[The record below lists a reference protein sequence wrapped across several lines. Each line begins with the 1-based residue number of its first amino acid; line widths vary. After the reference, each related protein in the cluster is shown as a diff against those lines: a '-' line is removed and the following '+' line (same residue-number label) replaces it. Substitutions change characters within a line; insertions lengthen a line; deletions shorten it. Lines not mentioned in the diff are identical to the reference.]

1 MKKIL
6 DDNYYDLII
15 EGLINPNQN
24 EDVNITPLNE
34 LYYILHVNISE
45 MNICDQ
51 NQKPYY
57 SLPELFTPISMISSE
72 NGYNESFKSNS
83 ASDLQGR
90 EIIVGILDT
99 GIDYRHP
106 AFLNTD
112 KTTRIISIWDQS
124 EQSGTIPAGF
134 AFGSEYT
141 GEMINQALASEN
153 PLSVVP
159 SVDTNGHGTAIAS
172 IITGSPDSNRSFSG
186 IVPEAELVIVKLKEA
201 KQSLKQM
208 FFIPDDAL
216 CFQETDLMFGMRYLM
231 TAAQSLRR
239 PLVICI
245 ALGSNQGGHD
255 GISPMSTYLNSI
267 VRVPDMGASIAA
279 GDEGNKERHYYNSI
293 FGEPYYSEFQLN
305 VGSNDKLFSIEI
317 WPFAPNSLS
326 IEVISPLGETTG
338 SISPSFAC
346 KEFVFE
352 QSQSTLLISNF
363 VFESGSRNPLVL
375 IRFRN
380 PYPGIWHFRAVCVE
394 NTPFSFHAWL
404 PAGNLISDETF
415 FFESDPNTT
424 ITSPGNTSEPLTVAA
439 YNQFNNSILDESG
452 RGYTRLGIV
461 KPNIAAPGYQI
472 PCAVPEYRYGVI
484 NGTGAAAGYAAGA
497 MAMVMEWA
505 YLKGNYI
512 TINGNQIRG
521 MFTYDALRDPSVGY
535 PNNIWGYGILDIEYL
550 LEILSGI

>member
-141 GEMINQALASEN
+141 GEMINHALASEN

-231 TAAQSLRR
+231 AAAQSLRR

-415 FFESDPNTT
+415 FFDSDPNTT

-484 NGTGAAAGYAAGA
+484 SGTGAAAGYAAGA